1 MKALTWQGIEQV
13 SVEEVPDPKIEQ
25 PTDAIVRVT
34 STAICGS
41 DLHLYRVLAPYL
53 KPGDVLGHEFMG
65 IVEEVGPQAGDLK
78 VGDRVVVPFNI
89 SCGHCFMCTHGKQSQ
104 CETTQV
110 TAKGMGASLFGF
122 TSLYG
127 SVPGGQAEYVRVPQ
141 AQYGPVKVPENGADE
156 RFLYLSDILPT
167 AWQSAKYAD
176 IAPDSTVAVFGLG
189 PVGQFATRSAL
200 QQGAGRVIAVDLV
213 DERLEL
219 ARSFGVETV
228 DLREVDD
235 PGEAIK
241 EMTNG
246 RGADSVIET
255 VGMEAHGSPVAEAAI
270 TLTGKLPKP
279 LARKATESFGLDRL
293 AALHGSIDA
302 VRRGGTLSVVGVY
315 GGAADPMPMMTMFD
329 KNITIR
335 MGQANVREWT
345 DELFEIL
352 QQDEDVFGTET
363 LATHHVKLAEAP
375 TMYDTF
381 QKKKDGCIKVVM
393 TP

>member
-1 MKALTWQGIEQV
+1 MQSLQSEQTDAVHRDHDQERGEPARVAGGEQV
-13 SVEEVPDPKIEQ
+13 AE
-25 PTDAIVRVT
+25 R
-34 STAICGS
+34 
-41 DLHLYRVLAPYL
+41 
-53 KPGDVLGHEFMG
+53 
-65 IVEEVGPQAGDLK
+65 AGD
-78 VGDRVVVPFNI
+78 
-89 SCGHCFMCTHGKQSQ
+89 
-104 CETTQV
+104 
-110 TAKGMGASLFGF
+110 
-122 TSLYG
+122 
-127 SVPGGQAEYVRVPQ
+127 AEP
-141 AQYGPVKVPENGADE
+141 AALHDEPEHGADE